1 MLTIGYGHTGVDVYI
16 GQTITE
22 AEAEVI
28 LRADLNEF
36 EEAVNELI
44 TVYLTQHEFDAC
56 VSFAF
61 NVGKGALKD
70 STFRKRINSGENK
83 SLCFEEEFPRWVNGP
98 NGPLQGLVNRRNAEV
113 ALACD

>member
-1 MLTIGYGHTGVDVYI
+1 MTIGYGHTGLDVYI
-16 GQTITE
+16 GQVITEPE
-22 AEAEVI
+22 AEAI

-36 EEAVNELI
+36 EEAVNNLI

-70 STFRKRINSGENK
+70 STFRRRINSGENK
-83 SLCFEEEFPRWVNGP
+83 STCFEEEFPRWVNGP
-98 NGPLQGLVNRRNAEV
+98 NGPLQGLINRRNAEI
-113 ALACD
+113 ALACS